1 MIYYKK
7 IQGMYV
13 QNLQCRL
20 RLMVSSRIKGKEA
33 KKDKK

>member
-7 IQGMYV
+7 IQYMYA
-13 QNLQCRL
+13 QCCSRL

-33 KKDKK
+33 AKKGKK